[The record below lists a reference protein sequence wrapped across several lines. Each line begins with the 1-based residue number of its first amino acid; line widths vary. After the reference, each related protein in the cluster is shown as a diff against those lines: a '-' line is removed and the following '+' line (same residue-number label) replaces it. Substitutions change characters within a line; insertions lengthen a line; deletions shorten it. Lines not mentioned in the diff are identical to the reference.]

1 MGAAAG
7 PVEAAV
13 MLPQAAEAAAEGQRL
28 RSKMSSLLSSQVKA

>member
-13 MLPQAAEAAAEGQRL
+13 MLPQAAEAAEGQRL